1 MNGGS
6 RTDACELM
14 HVVKAYV
21 VVEATIAVAQFIPDR
36 VWQLINRLLLL
47 EELDVVTTDD
57 WLYLKKGDK
66 V

>member
-1 MNGGS
+1 MK
-6 RTDACELM
+6 DPELM
-14 HVVKAYV
+14 HLVTVAKRNAYV